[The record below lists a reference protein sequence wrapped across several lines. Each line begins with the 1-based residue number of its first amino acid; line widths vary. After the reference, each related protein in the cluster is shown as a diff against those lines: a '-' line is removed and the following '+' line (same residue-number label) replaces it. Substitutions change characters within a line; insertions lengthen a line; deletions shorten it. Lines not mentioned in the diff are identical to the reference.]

1 MSPIHYRCSRWFGK
15 CHWTTS
21 TSTGP
26 DWHGPHSL
34 PPTFRFQHLLIRCA
48 TYLSYGIIL
57 FAYKCFHQGNS
68 LIRGPED
75 VILEIQRLLGSNT
88 FDCSRPHNLTFQ
100 IGGKLFP
107 VDPRD
112 FIHQAFSDTVDLC
125 TSALAITDPPGE
137 GFLYSWSLG
146 DPFLKS

>member
-1 MSPIHYRCSRWFGK
+1 MFF
-15 CHWTTS
+15 
-21 TSTGP
+21 
-26 DWHGPHSL
+26 L
-34 PPTFRFQHLLIRCA
+34 
-48 TYLSYGIIL
+48 
-57 FAYKCFHQGNS
+57 AYTCFHQGNS

-75 VILEIQRLLGSNT
+75 VIQEIQRLLGSNP
-88 FDCSRPHNLTFQ
+88 FDCSQPHNLTFQ

-125 TSALAITDPPGE
+125 TSALAITDPPSPGV